1 MPIGKL
7 IGMDIA
13 TDATAE
19 HRGMNRIVGGDGGSA
34 CCGRGREDAG
44 LHEKPPA

>member
-19 HRGMNRIVGGDGGSA
+19 HRGMNRIVGGDGGSG
-34 CCGRGREDAG
+34 CYESGS
-44 LHEKPPA
+44 